1 MIKGRELIVL
11 FLLLQL
17 KNLKF
22 HIILFLLFL
31 NSCSSDKE
39 YDVVG
44 VVIDKFP
51 GRNELSIH
59 HDEIPNFMMAMTM
72 NFKLAK
78 HLNTSAFEIGDSVHF
93 KLFIGEN
100 DIYSDYFQIIDNV
113 EINPHQEDDWFS
125 DDEEYSS
132 IRIGDKFS
140 DATFMDY
147 DNNEVKISDFN
158 NQFMFIT
165 FIFTRCPIPNMC
177 PALIYKQKYIA
188 DKFKN
193 SDNLKVLTVSF
204 DYLYDT
210 PEILKKK
217 FSIMKSNND
226 NWLFLSSCGQVNDLY
241 MLTKQSSFAFWGVEK
256 NDIGHNMRTIL
267 IGPDRKFLKYY
278 DGNEWSVKD
287 AYDDIKNMMKL
298 Y

>member
-1 MIKGRELIVL
+1 MKNIIVYILLIL
-11 FLLLQL
+11 SL
-17 KNLKF
+17 
-22 HIILFLLFL
+22 
-31 NSCSSDKE
+31 SCSSRKE
-39 YDVVG
+39 YNVVG
-44 VVIDKFP
+44 VVLDKFP
-51 GRNELSIH
+51 ERNELSIH

-78 HLNTSAFEIGDSVHF
+78 HLNVNSFEIGDSVHF
-93 KLFIGEN
+93 KLFIEKN
-100 DIYSDYFQIIDNV
+100 NIYSDYFQIIDNV
-113 EINPHQEDDWFS
+113 EIREPEEDDWFS

-132 IRIGDKFS
+132 IRIGEQFTDVTFTDYNNKELKLS
-140 DATFMDY
+140 DYND
-147 DNNEVKISDFN
+147 E
-158 NQFMFIT
+158 FMFIT

-188 DKFKN
+188 DKFEDHGN
-193 SDNLKVLTVSF
+193 VNVLTISF

-210 PEILKKK
+210 PEVLKEK
-217 FSIMKSNND
+217 FSTLNSNSD
-226 NWLFLSSCGQVNDLY
+226 NWHFLSSYNHINDLY

-267 IGPDRKFLKYY
+267 IGPDLKFLKYY

-287 AYDDIKNMMKL
+287 AYEDINNIMKL

>member
-1 MIKGRELIVL
+1 MKNQIIYISLII
-11 FLLLQL
+11 LLL
-17 KNLKF
+17 
-22 HIILFLLFL
+22 
-31 NSCSSDKE
+31 SCSSKKE
-39 YDVVG
+39 YSVVG
-44 VVIDKFP
+44 VVLDKFP
-51 GRNELSIH
+51 ERNELSIH

-78 HLNTSAFEIGDSVHF
+78 HLNVNSFEIGDSVHF
-93 KLFIGEN
+93 KLFIEKN
-100 DIYSDYFQIIDNV
+100 NIYSDYFQIIDNV
-113 EINPHQEDDWFS
+113 EIREPEEDDWFS

-132 IRIGDKFS
+132 IRIGEQFTDV
-140 DATFMDY
+140 TFTDY
-147 DNNEVKISDFN
+147 NNKEVKLSDFN
-158 NQFMFIT
+158 NEFTFIT

-188 DKFKN
+188 DKFQDHGN
-193 SDNLKVLTVSF
+193 VNVLTISF

-210 PEILKKK
+210 PAILKEK
-217 FSIMKSNND
+217 FSTLNSSND
-226 NWLFLSSCGQVNDLY
+226 NWHFLSSSNHINDLY

-267 IGPDRKFLKYY
+267 IGPDLKFLKYY

-287 AYDDIKNMMKL
+287 AYEDISNIMKL

>member
-1 MIKGRELIVL
+1 MKNIIVYILLIL
-11 FLLLQL
+11 SL
-17 KNLKF
+17 
-22 HIILFLLFL
+22 
-31 NSCSSDKE
+31 SCSSRKE
-39 YDVVG
+39 YNVVG
-44 VVIDKFP
+44 VVLDKFP
-51 GRNELSIH
+51 ERNELSIH

-78 HLNTSAFEIGDSVHF
+78 HLNVNSFEIGDSVHF
-93 KLFIGEN
+93 KLFIEKN
-100 DIYSDYFQIIDNV
+100 NIYSDYFQIIDNV
-113 EINPHQEDDWFS
+113 EIREPEEDDWFS

-132 IRIGDKFS
+132 IRIGEQFTDVTFTDYNNKEIKLS
-140 DATFMDY
+140 DYNDEF
-147 DNNEVKISDFN
+147 I
-158 NQFMFIT
+158 FIT

-188 DKFKN
+188 DKFEDY
-193 SDNLKVLTVSF
+193 DNVNVLTISF

-210 PEILKKK
+210 PEVLKEK
-217 FSIMKSNND
+217 FSTLNSNTD
-226 NWLFLSSCGQVNDLY
+226 NWHFLSSYNHINDLY

-267 IGPDRKFLKYY
+267 IGPDLKFLKYY

-287 AYDDIKNMMKL
+287 AYEDINNIMKL

>member
-1 MIKGRELIVL
+1 M
-11 FLLLQL
+11 
-17 KNLKF
+17 
-22 HIILFLLFL
+22 
-31 NSCSSDKE
+31 
-39 YDVVG
+39 
-44 VVIDKFP
+44 DKFP
-51 GRNELSIH
+51 ERNELSIH

-78 HLNTSAFEIGDSVHF
+78 HLNVNSFEIGDSVHF
-93 KLFIGEN
+93 KLFIEKN
-100 DIYSDYFQIIDNV
+100 NIYSDYFQIIDNV
-113 EINPHQEDDWFS
+113 EIREPEEDDWFS

-132 IRIGDKFS
+132 IRIGEQFTDVTFTDYNNKELKLS
-140 DATFMDY
+140 DYND
-147 DNNEVKISDFN
+147 E
-158 NQFMFIT
+158 FMFIT

-188 DKFKN
+188 DKFEDHGN
-193 SDNLKVLTVSF
+193 VNVLTISF

-210 PEILKKK
+210 PEVLKEK
-217 FSIMKSNND
+217 FLTLNSNSD
-226 NWLFLSSCGQVNDLY
+226 NWHFLSSSNHINDLY

-267 IGPDRKFLKYY
+267 IGPDLKFLKYY

-287 AYDDIKNMMKL
+287 AYEDIRNMMKL

>member
-1 MIKGRELIVL
+1 MKNIIVYILLIL
-11 FLLLQL
+11 SL
-17 KNLKF
+17 
-22 HIILFLLFL
+22 
-31 NSCSSDKE
+31 SCSSRKE
-39 YDVVG
+39 YNVVG
-44 VVIDKFP
+44 VVLDKFP
-51 GRNELSIH
+51 ERNELSIH

-78 HLNTSAFEIGDSVHF
+78 HLNVNSFEIGDSVHF
-93 KLFIGEN
+93 KLFIEKN
-100 DIYSDYFQIIDNV
+100 NIYSDYFQIIDNV
-113 EINPHQEDDWFS
+113 EIRESEEDDWFS

-132 IRIGDKFS
+132 IRIGEQFTDVTFTDYNNKELKLS
-140 DATFMDY
+140 DYND
-147 DNNEVKISDFN
+147 E
-158 NQFMFIT
+158 FMFIT

-188 DKFKN
+188 DKFEDHGN
-193 SDNLKVLTVSF
+193 VNVLTISF

-210 PEILKKK
+210 PEVLKEK
-217 FSIMKSNND
+217 FSTLNSNTD
-226 NWLFLSSCGQVNDLY
+226 NWHFLSSYNHINDLY

-267 IGPDRKFLKYY
+267 IGPDLKFLKYY

-287 AYDDIKNMMKL
+287 AYEDINNIMKL

>member
-1 MIKGRELIVL
+1 MKNIIVYILLIL
-11 FLLLQL
+11 SL
-17 KNLKF
+17 
-22 HIILFLLFL
+22 
-31 NSCSSDKE
+31 SCSSRKE
-39 YDVVG
+39 YNVVG
-44 VVIDKFP
+44 VVLDKFP
-51 GRNELSIH
+51 ERNELSIH

-78 HLNTSAFEIGDSVHF
+78 HLNVNSFEIGDSVHF
-93 KLFIGEN
+93 KLFIEKN
-100 DIYSDYFQIIDNV
+100 NIYSDYFQIIDNV
-113 EINPHQEDDWFS
+113 EIREPEEDDWFS

-132 IRIGDKFS
+132 IRIGEQFTDVTFTDYNNKELKLS
-140 DATFMDY
+140 DYND
-147 DNNEVKISDFN
+147 E
-158 NQFMFIT
+158 FMFIT

-188 DKFKN
+188 DKFEDY
-193 SDNLKVLTVSF
+193 DNVNVLTISF

-210 PEILKKK
+210 PEVLKEK
-217 FSIMKSNND
+217 FSTLNSNSD
-226 NWLFLSSCGQVNDLY
+226 NWHFLSSYNHINDLY

-267 IGPDRKFLKYY
+267 IGPDLKFLKYY

-287 AYDDIKNMMKL
+287 AYEDISNIMKL

>member
-1 MIKGRELIVL
+1 M
-11 FLLLQL
+11 
-17 KNLKF
+17 
-22 HIILFLLFL
+22 
-31 NSCSSDKE
+31 
-39 YDVVG
+39 
-44 VVIDKFP
+44 DKFP
-51 GRNELSIH
+51 ERNELSIH

-78 HLNTSAFEIGDSVHF
+78 HLNVDSFEIGDSVHF
-93 KLFIGEN
+93 KLFIEKN
-100 DIYSDYFQIIDNV
+100 NIYSDYFQIIDNV
-113 EINPHQEDDWFS
+113 EIREPEEDDWFS

-132 IRIGDKFS
+132 IRIGEQFTDVTFTDYNNKELKLS
-140 DATFMDY
+140 DYND
-147 DNNEVKISDFN
+147 E
-158 NQFMFIT
+158 FMFIT

-188 DKFKN
+188 DKFEDHGN
-193 SDNLKVLTVSF
+193 VNVLTISF

-210 PEILKKK
+210 PEVLKEK
-217 FSIMKSNND
+217 FSTLNSNTD
-226 NWLFLSSCGQVNDLY
+226 NWHFLSSYNHINDLY

-267 IGPDRKFLKYY
+267 IGPDLKFLKYY

-287 AYDDIKNMMKL
+287 AYEDIHNIMKL

>member
-1 MIKGRELIVL
+1 M
-11 FLLLQL
+11 
-17 KNLKF
+17 
-22 HIILFLLFL
+22 
-31 NSCSSDKE
+31 
-39 YDVVG
+39 
-44 VVIDKFP
+44 DKFP
-51 GRNELSIH
+51 ERNELSIH

-78 HLNTSAFEIGDSVHF
+78 HLNVNSFEIGDSVHF
-93 KLFIGEN
+93 KLFIEKN
-100 DIYSDYFQIIDNV
+100 NIYSDYFQIIDNV
-113 EINPHQEDDWFS
+113 EIREPEEDDWFS

-132 IRIGDKFS
+132 IRIGEQFTDVTFTDYNNKEIKLS
-140 DATFMDY
+140 DYNDEF
-147 DNNEVKISDFN
+147 I
-158 NQFMFIT
+158 FIT

-188 DKFKN
+188 DKFEDY
-193 SDNLKVLTVSF
+193 DNVNVLTISF

-210 PEILKKK
+210 PEVLKEK
-217 FSIMKSNND
+217 FSTLNSNTD
-226 NWLFLSSCGQVNDLY
+226 NWHFLSSYNHINDLY

-267 IGPDRKFLKYY
+267 IGPDLKFLKYY

-287 AYDDIKNMMKL
+287 AYEDINNIMKL

>member
-1 MIKGRELIVL
+1 MKNQIIYISLII
-11 FLLLQL
+11 LLL
-17 KNLKF
+17 
-22 HIILFLLFL
+22 
-31 NSCSSDKE
+31 SCSSKKE
-39 YDVVG
+39 YSVVG
-44 VVIDKFP
+44 VVLDRFP
-51 GRNELSIH
+51 ERNELSIH

-78 HLNTSAFEIGDSVHF
+78 HLNVNSFEIGDSVHF
-93 KLFIGEN
+93 KLFIEKN
-100 DIYSDYFQIIDNV
+100 NIYSDYFQIIDNV
-113 EINPHQEDDWFS
+113 EIREPEEDDWFS

-132 IRIGDKFS
+132 IRIGEQFTDV
-140 DATFMDY
+140 TFTDY
-147 DNNEVKISDFN
+147 NNKEVKLSDFN
-158 NQFMFIT
+158 NEFTFIT

-188 DKFKN
+188 DKFQDHGN
-193 SDNLKVLTVSF
+193 VNVLTISF

-210 PEILKKK
+210 PAILKEK
-217 FSIMKSNND
+217 FSTLNSSND
-226 NWLFLSSCGQVNDLY
+226 NWHFLSSSNHINDLY

-267 IGPDRKFLKYY
+267 IGPDLKFLKYY

-287 AYDDIKNMMKL
+287 AYEDISNIMKL

>member
-1 MIKGRELIVL
+1 MKNIIVYILLIL
-11 FLLLQL
+11 SL
-17 KNLKF
+17 
-22 HIILFLLFL
+22 
-31 NSCSSDKE
+31 SCSSRKE
-39 YDVVG
+39 YNVVG
-44 VVIDKFP
+44 VVLDKFP
-51 GRNELSIH
+51 ERNELSIH

-78 HLNTSAFEIGDSVHF
+78 HLNVNSFEIGDSVHF
-93 KLFIGEN
+93 KLFIEKN
-100 DIYSDYFQIIDNV
+100 NIYSDYFQIIDNV
-113 EINPHQEDDWFS
+113 EIREPEEDDWFS

-132 IRIGDKFS
+132 IRIGEQFTDVTFTDYNNKEIKLS
-140 DATFMDY
+140 DYNDEF
-147 DNNEVKISDFN
+147 I
-158 NQFMFIT
+158 FIT

-188 DKFKN
+188 DKFEDY
-193 SDNLKVLTVSF
+193 DNVNVLTISF

-210 PEILKKK
+210 PEVLKEK
-217 FSIMKSNND
+217 FSTLNSNSD
-226 NWLFLSSCGQVNDLY
+226 NWHFLSSYNHINDLY

-267 IGPDRKFLKYY
+267 IGPDLKFLKYY

-287 AYDDIKNMMKL
+287 AYEDISNIMKL